1 MTVHPFS
8 SEYSL
13 GNPRAAFPT
22 PFSLCARAIG
32 ISKFVTCRSARTLD
46 LKVPGVTKQTRVL
59 GIDSDMERA
68 EFNSKTVSDTCEYH
82 SASFFPAHFHVIH
95 AFSIALAVSFQF
107 ICCP

>member
-8 SEYSL
+8 SECPL

-22 PFSLCARAIG
+22 PFSLYAGAIG

-46 LKVPGVTKQTRVL
+46 LKVPGITKQTRVL

-82 SASFFPAHFHVIH
+82 SAHFHVIR
-95 AFSIALAVSFQF
+95 AFSIALTVSFQF
-107 ICCP
+107 ICCL